1 MRVTPIALVL
11 TVCSSFSMSN
21 SMFCHPIPLLCR
33 YRSIPSISLMRSRS
47 RAGASSLVTSIV
59 RDAMILSCDATRLSR
74 SSVLLPATP
83 TFHPFSANCMAISF
97 PIPEVAP
104 RIIEFIFFFFLAN
117 FSFLSFLSF
126 LSFFSIL
133 SLLRF
138 SPHNLITASSNPK
151 KT

>member
-59 RDAMILSCDATRLSR
+59 RDAMILSCDATRSSR

-104 RIIEFIFFFFLAN
+104 KIIAFDCMFYAVLRLCGFTV
-117 FSFLSFLSF
+117 
-126 LSFFSIL
+126 
-133 SLLRF
+133 LRF
-138 SPHNLITASSNPK
+138 YGFTVMRKFQSALTNLR
-151 KT
+151 KTL